1 MIQTNSMQN
10 SFQSFE
16 TPAVTDPVR
25 VHDSALACLSAVMML
40 DCTAGHFSMVSEKN
54 KVQTVVFSQ
63 NMYYE
68 TIYNG
73 FK

>member
-25 VHDSALACLSAVMML
+25 VHDSALACLSVVMML
-40 DCTAGHFSMVSEKN
+40 DCTAGHF
-54 KVQTVVFSQ
+54 
-63 NMYYE
+63 
-68 TIYNG
+68 ING
-73 FK
+73 IRKKQGTNCCF